1 MRARS
6 KLAGVAILI
15 GVPLLVAIL
24 WIVSGHGMFT
34 QARRIVGIPVRD
46 ELFGGTSTE
55 LRFVPGPVFGYY
67 VGVDFLLL
75 TIVAAAAGGTAWWL
89 ISRRRGRRAREGS
102 AHAD

>member
-67 VGVDFLLL
+67 VGLDAVAL
-75 TIVAAAAGGTAWWL
+75 TAAGAVAVGLIWWWL
-89 ISRRRGRRAREGS
+89 SRRTARVRAAVEKEV
-102 AHAD
+102 A